1 MKKALDFSTYKKLQK
16 LSLNDTNRWI
26 NALYA
31 QAYDDGKNEN
41 PILDECVAA
50 MTEERLL
57 EIILS
62 VKGIG
67 QKRAEQLLSKI
78 LEEGI
83 SYGIKT

>member
-1 MKKALDFSTYKKLQK
+1 MIKPLDFSTYKKLQK
-16 LSLNDTNRWI
+16 LSFNDTNRWI
-26 NALYA
+26 SVLYA

-41 PILDECVAA
+41 QVSEECVAA

-67 QKRAEQLLSKI
+67 QKRAEELLNKI

-83 SYGIKT
+83 SYGNET

>member
-31 QAYDDGKNEN
+31 QAHDDGKKEL
-41 PILDECVAA
+41 LDECTATL
-50 MTEERLL
+50 TEDRLL

-67 QKRAEQLLSKI
+67 RNRAEQVVTKI
-78 LEEGI
+78 LEEGVT
-83 SYGIKT
+83 YGIET